1 MNNPETLAKLGKSH
15 RTRTNK
21 NKITTQ
27 KTIKMSNMEHTIKK
41 LWVSPGAQ

>member
-1 MNNPETLAKLGKSH
+1 MNNPETLAKLVKSH
-15 RTRTNK
+15 RTRT

-27 KTIKMSNMEHTIKK
+27 KTIKMSNMEHTINK